1 MLIPIR
7 CTNCGKILGDKYNY
21 YNDQLRIESGN
32 VSLEPFY
39 FDGTNVKE
47 TKEKK
52 ICKKMGL
59 RRYCCIKIMIA
70 HKDLIKKV

>member
-7 CTNCGKILGDKYNY
+7 CTNCGKMLGDKFNY
-21 YNDQLRIESGN
+21 YNDQLRIESGIG
-32 VSLEPFY
+32 SLEPFC

-52 ICKKMGL
+52 ICNKMGL
-59 RRYCCIKIMIA
+59 YRYCCVKIMIS